1 MRLLGRS
8 VHSLAEL
15 LRFDLALKVE
25 QSASPG
31 RAKLVAFQAAQLIIN
46 QAQWRHSEG
55 VASVGVATQCKREL
69 CKVELA
75 RERYLEPK
83 GVSTESQLDTRRAAY
98 QKWVAQGDGSA
109 LQAQDA

>member
-31 RAKLVAFQAAQLIIN
+31 RAKLVAFQAAQFIVN

-75 RERYLEPK
+75 RE
-83 GVSTESQLDTRRAAY
+83 QRRDK
-98 QKWVAQGDGSA
+98 QRVAVGRCKVDVGTVLNKA
-109 LQAQDA
+109 RHVG